1 MKEEYT
7 NGELKLLFQRID
19 EKLDD
24 IKTSMA
30 SQHSRYDAEIATLDG
45 EIKEVKKEVEAL
57 DRNLTKV
64 LAIGGTIWSAIT
76 LLGGF
81 LLNRIF

>member
-1 MKEEYT
+1 MSEFT

-19 EKLDD
+19 EKLDG
-24 IKTSMA
+24 IKESM
-30 SQHSRYDAEIATLDG
+30 SIQHARYDTEIFELK
-45 EIKEVKKEVEAL
+45 KEVKNTKEDIEAL
-57 DRNLTKV
+57 DKSLTKIV
-64 LAIGGTIWSAIT
+64 AIGGTIWSGVT

>member
-1 MKEEYT
+1 MTEFT

-24 IKTSMA
+24 IKTSMSA
-30 SQHSRYDAEIATLDG
+30 QHARYDLEISA
-45 EIKEVKKEVEAL
+45 IKHEVKKTQEEVEQL
-57 DRNLTKV
+57 DKGMTKIV
-64 LAIGGTIWSAIT
+64 AIGGTIWSAAT

-81 LLNRIF
+81 ILNRIF

>member
-1 MKEEYT
+1 MTEFT

-24 IKTSMA
+24 IKGSMTT
-30 SQHSRYDAEIATLDG
+30 QHARYDKEIADLRF
-45 EIKEVKKEVEAL
+45 EVKETKEDVEQL
-57 DRNLTKV
+57 DKSMTRIM
-64 LAIGGTIWSAIT
+64 AIGGTVWSAIT

-81 LLNRIF
+81 ILNRIF

>member
-1 MKEEYT
+1 MTEFT

-24 IKTSMA
+24 IKSSM
-30 SQHSRYDAEIATLDG
+30 STQQVRYDKEIADLKADVEQLD
-45 EIKEVKKEVEAL
+45 K
-57 DRNLTKV
+57 NLSRVMT
-64 LAIGGTIWSAIT
+64 IGGTIWSAIT

-81 LLNRIF
+81 ILNRIF

>member
-1 MKEEYT
+1 MTEFT

-24 IKTSMA
+24 IKVSMNT
-30 SQHSRYDAEIATLDG
+30 QHARYDVEIAGL
-45 EIKEVKKEVEAL
+45 KQEVKKTQEEVEQL
-57 DRNLTKV
+57 DKGMTKIV
-64 LAIGGTIWSAIT
+64 AIGGTIWSAIT

-81 LLNRIF
+81 ILNHIF

>member
-24 IKTSMA
+24 IKVSMNA
-30 SQHSRYDAEIATLDG
+30 QHSRYDAEIAGL
-45 EIKEVKKEVEAL
+45 KNEVKDVKEDVEAL

>member
-1 MKEEYT
+1 MTEFT

-24 IKTSMA
+24 IKTSMNT
-30 SQHSRYDAEIATLDG
+30 QHARYDLEISGL
-45 EIKEVKKEVEAL
+45 KLEVKKTQEEVEQL
-57 DRNLTKV
+57 DKGMTKIV
-64 LAIGGTIWSAIT
+64 AIGGTIWSAIT

-81 LLNRIF
+81 ILNRIF